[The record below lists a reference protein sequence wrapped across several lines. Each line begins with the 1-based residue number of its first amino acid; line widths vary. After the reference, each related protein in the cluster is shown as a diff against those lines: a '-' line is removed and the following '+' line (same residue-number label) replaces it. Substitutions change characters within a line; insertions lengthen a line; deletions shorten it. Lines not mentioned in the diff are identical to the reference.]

1 MVPGK
6 YDITIHRGGTWSISI
21 EAKNEQD
28 VATNF
33 DTAYDRMRMQIRP
46 AWRQNPIPTG
56 QPLLSLTTENG
67 RITTQNN
74 GTQIV
79 LTISAVDTAKLEF
92 NAGQY
97 ELELVKDGD
106 PEIVDKILYG
116 SVYVTGEITT

>member
-1 MVPGK
+1 MIPGK
-6 YDITIHRGGTWSISI
+6 YDIKIHRGGTWSIAI
-21 EAKNEQD
+21 EAQNAQD
-28 VATNF
+28 VGTNF

-67 RITTQNN
+67 RITTQNS

-79 LTISAVDTAKLEF
+79 LTISAADTAKLDF

-116 SVYVTGEITT
+116 SVQVTGEITV